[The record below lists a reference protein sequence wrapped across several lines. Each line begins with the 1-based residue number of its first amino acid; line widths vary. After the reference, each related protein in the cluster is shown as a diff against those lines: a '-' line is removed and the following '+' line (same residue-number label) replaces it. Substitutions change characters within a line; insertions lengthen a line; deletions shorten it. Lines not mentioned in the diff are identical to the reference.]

1 MLTNPLRDRFGV
13 ICKLDYYT
21 VDELAKI
28 VVRSS
33 EILGAEIQIG
43 GATEIAR
50 RSRGT
55 PRIANRLLKKSKRL
69 RSS

>member
-1 MLTNPLRDRFGV
+1 MELL
-13 ICKLDYYT
+13 CKLDYYT
-21 VDELAKI
+21 VEELAKI

-33 EILGAEIQIG
+33 EILGAEIQTG

-55 PRIANRLLKKSKRL
+55 PRIANRLIKKSKRL
-69 RSS
+69 CSS